1 VLETTYVAQRRMPFW
16 RNVRKRLVKSPKL
29 FLWDSGLAAHVLD
42 VESRAYGIADSL
54 AGPLLETWVHANLA
68 AHAEM
73 GDPPARLHFYRTH
86 AQAEVD
92 FVLARGRRM
101 IGLEVKASS
110 TVRPSDAKGIEELAS
125 QLNLAPNA

>member
-1 VLETTYVAQRRMPFW
+1 
-16 RNVRKRLVKSPKL
+16 
-29 FLWDSGLAAHVLD
+29 
-42 VESRAYGIADSL
+42 
-54 AGPLLETWVHANLA
+54 
-68 AHAEM
+68 M

-110 TVRPSDAKGIEELAS
+110 TVRPSDAKGIAEFG
-125 QLNLAPNA
+125 